1 MGTKSGTSAKPKP
14 TRRTKAAPTP
24 TKKPSKKTA
33 TPDSGTQGK
42 AVRKSTLLSVDAVA
56 DLEAASTERGR
67 TQRKAIELG
76 LAMLVKHDQHL
87 DAMQEF
93 IEWSTTEFGEP
104 TAEDHAWAQHVVAN
118 R

>member
-1 MGTKSGTSAKPKP
+1 MGSKAETSAKPKP
-14 TRRTKAAPTP
+14 TRRTKAATTP
-24 TKKPSKKTA
+24 TKKTGKKTA
-33 TPDSGTQGK
+33 APDSEAQVK
-42 AVRKSTLLSVDAVA
+42 AVRKSTLLGVNAVA
-56 DLEAASTERGR
+56 NLQAASIERGR
-67 TQRKAIELG
+67 TQREAIELG

-104 TAEDHAWAQHVVAN
+104 TTEDYAWAQRVVAN